1 MHIETY
7 NCIGEENKKKF
18 YAKLKEL
25 EDEVAKNPGHWG
37 PELELDA
44 FRQFGEV
51 IVWEW
56 DDEDKKKIKEI
67 EDERRSNCWK
77 D

>member
-1 MHIETY
+1 MHIESY

-25 EDEVAKNPGHWG
+25 EDAVEKNPGHWG
-37 PELELDA
+37 PEIDLDT
-44 FRQFGEV
+44 FKQFGEV
-51 IVWEW
+51 LVQ

-67 EDERRSNCWK
+67 EDERQYCWK